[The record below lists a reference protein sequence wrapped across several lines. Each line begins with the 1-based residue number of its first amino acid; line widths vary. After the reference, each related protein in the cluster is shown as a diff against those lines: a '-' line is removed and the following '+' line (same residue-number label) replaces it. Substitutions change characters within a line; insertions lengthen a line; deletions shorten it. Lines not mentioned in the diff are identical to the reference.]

1 MRTPYRLAA
10 AAFIPALLVAGCASF
25 APSSVP
31 VGASMAEV
39 ESKTGKP
46 PSVVK
51 APGGDVV
58 WQFPTG
64 PAGQTTYM
72 VEFGPDQRVRSVY
85 QALTEERFAKIVPG
99 QTTRE
104 DIRLLLGP
112 PGETTRF
119 SRMNEEVW
127 SYRYQ
132 AGWSTNRIFNVHF
145 DSTTG
150 RVRSTG
156 DQEDPL
162 FLPPIRVIGLAS
174 GGIR

>member
-10 AAFIPALLVAGCASF
+10 AAPIAALLVAGCAAL
-25 APSSVP
+25 APPSLP

-39 ESKTGKP
+39 EAKMGKP
-46 PSVVK
+46 RAVVK
-51 APGGDVV
+51 ATGGDVV

-72 VEFGPDQRVRSVY
+72 VAFGPDERVTSVY

-99 QTTRE
+99 RTTR
-104 DIRLLLGP
+104 DDVRLLLGP
-112 PGETTRF
+112 PGETMRF

-145 DSTTG
+145 DATTG
-150 RVRSTG
+150 VVRSTG

-162 FLPPIRVIGLAS
+162 FLPPIRVIG
-174 GGIR
+174 